1 MFGKIINIGVHPEL
15 DSYQKRE
22 TRVLNV
28 IASVIFFGLLVGA
41 TNVFFLGEQYPYIF
55 NSSVGVFTSLI
66 LYFNHKRWHMAASY
80 AFVITMVFTLT
91 YVSNYYER
99 STGTMVYF
107 FPVIFCIALL
117 HNPNKP
123 KYHLVINMVLILL
136 GFIISQSFQL
146 SFIKPGEFSDEQIVL
161 LRYYNIYFSVSITI
175 AMVFLLIQQVNKQY
189 KELNALIHKLEDNQI
204 IVSASLKEKEILI
217 KELQHRVKN
226 NMSILIGLFNFQRES
241 SNNQEVKNALIE
253 AKNRVLSIAMVH
265 QHLYG
270 KTDLSKINLK
280 NYISELTDEVVN
292 SHPQY
297 TETKIIKDLEDV
309 TVDITKAIPIGLII
323 NEVYTNSF
331 KHAFKNAGVTPE
343 FRIGLKQ
350 QNNSIE
356 LTMNDNGSGFPETII
371 KNSNSLGQNLMESL
385 TDQIDGKI
393 SFTNRSG
400 ALVSLCFPA

>member
-15 DSYQKRE
+15 DAYQKRE

-28 IASVIFFGLLVGA
+28 IASIIFFGLLVGA

-55 NSSVGVFTSLI
+55 NSSVGVLI
-66 LYFNHKRWHMAASY
+66 SFVLYFNHKRWYMAASY

-123 KYHLVINMVLILL
+123 RYHLMINMVLILV

-146 SFIKPGEFSDEQIVL
+146 SFIKQGEFTDEQIIL

-189 KELNALIHKLEDNQI
+189 KELNALIHKLEENQV

-226 NMSILIGLFNFQRES
+226 NMAILIGLFNFQRES
-241 SNNQEVKNALIE
+241 SNNEEVKNALTE

-292 SHPQY
+292 SHPLYANAQ
-297 TETKIIKDLEDV
+297 IQKDMEDV

-331 KHAFKNAGVTPE
+331 KHAFKEQGISPE
-343 FRIGLKQ
+343 FKIGLHIINQ
-350 QNNSIE
+350 TVH
-356 LTMNDNGSGFPETII
+356 LTLNDNGIGFPETII

-400 ALVSLCFPA
+400 ALVSLSFPA

>member
-1 MFGKIINIGVHPEL
+1 M
-15 DSYQKRE
+15 
-22 TRVLNV
+22 
-28 IASVIFFGLLVGA
+28 
-41 TNVFFLGEQYPYIF
+41 
-55 NSSVGVFTSLI
+55 
-66 LYFNHKRWHMAASY
+66 
-80 AFVITMVFTLT
+80 
-91 YVSNYYER
+91 
-99 STGTMVYF
+99 
-107 FPVIFCIALL
+107 
-117 HNPNKP
+117 
-123 KYHLVINMVLILL
+123 INMVLILV

-146 SFIKPGEFSDEQIVL
+146 SFIKQGEFTDEQIIL

-189 KELNALIHKLEDNQI
+189 KELNALIHKLEENQV

-226 NMSILIGLFNFQRES
+226 NMAILIGLFNFQRES
-241 SNNQEVKNALIE
+241 SNNEEVKNALTE

-292 SHPQY
+292 SHPLYANAQ
-297 TETKIIKDLEDV
+297 IQKDMEDV

-331 KHAFKNAGVTPE
+331 KHAFKEQGISPE
-343 FRIGLKQ
+343 FKIGLHIINQ
-350 QNNSIE
+350 TVH
-356 LTMNDNGSGFPETII
+356 LTLNDNGIGFPETII

-400 ALVSLCFPA
+400 ALVSLSFPA